1 MKNKFIFSIII
12 LSVLAGFFGFWYY
25 QRNIYS
31 KDILKLEILGSD
43 EIDAAEEIEFVVSY
57 KNNGNI
63 RLEEPR
69 LIFEYPEY
77 SIVAE
82 GKNLRQEIIMEDIYP
97 GQSDTVYFKGRLL
110 GKEGDVK
117 KARAWLSYKPKN
129 LKARYESETSHAIK
143 IKSVPLTLEFDLPS
157 KIESGGDLNFR
168 LNYFSNANYPLSDLG
183 VKIEYPSDFKFL

>member
-1 MKNKFIFSIII
+1 MKNKLILSIIT

-77 SIVAE
+77 SIVSD

-143 IKSVPLTLEFDLPS
+143 IKSLTV
-157 KIESGGDLNFR
+157 GW
-168 LNYFSNANYPLSDLG
+168 
-183 VKIEYPSDFKFL
+183 

>member
-1 MKNKFIFSIII
+1 MKNKLIFSIII
-12 LSVLAGFFGFWYY
+12 LSVLAGFLGFWYY

-31 KDILKLEILGSD
+31 KDILKLEILGPD

-77 SIVAE
+77 SIVSD

-97 GQSDTVYFKGRLL
+97 GQSDTVYFR
-110 GKEGDVK
+110 EGCLEKREMLK
-117 KARAWLSYKPKN
+117 KPAP
-129 LKARYESETSHAIK
+129 
-143 IKSVPLTLEFDLPS
+143 
-157 KIESGGDLNFR
+157 G
-168 LNYFSNANYPLSDLG
+168 
-183 VKIEYPSDFKFL
+183 